1 MAKDNK
7 INTISVI
14 KRLGRDL
21 ISYKAVIIV
30 VILSIIAYT
39 ITSVL
44 APYML
49 KKIVDEHILMGDV
62 SGLLYVVLIYLA
74 LLIGQWASQMVRSY
88 SIQTVGQKFL
98 RDLRNRVFSK
108 LQTLHV
114 GFFTD
119 RRIGDL
125 ISITIND
132 TSTLNEV
139 LVSGVFSVM
148 GEMLSLVGIIAMMV
162 YLSPRLTFVA
172 LVNVPLLIII
182 AKVFGQK
189 LRDAYRNTRLKIAD
203 ATAAVEEG
211 IAGISVVKAFNKE
224 RDIIRNFENTSR
236 ETLKAYIYVAKL
248 MGVFW
253 PCMDLTVAL
262 STVLVLIYGSI
273 LVIQGAA
280 SIGLIIAFIQYVNRM
295 TRPIMQFIGMY
306 DSLQAA
312 IAAAERIYGIIDSVE
327 TIKDPEKPIEIKDPK
342 GEVALKNVT
351 FSYVPG
357 NPVLKDV
364 NLVIS
369 PGETVALVGRTGAGK
384 TTLANLIMRFY
395 DPNYGE
401 VLIDGINIKNI
412 RIKDLRK
419 IIGYVPQETYLF
431 SGTILD
437 NIRLGRL
444 DASDEEI
451 IEICK
456 VLGIHKFIERLP
468 NGYYTDAGE
477 AGRKL
482 STGEKQLIAIARVML
497 KNPRI
502 VILDEALSS
511 VDSATEAM
519 IRDAIKKLMAGRT
532 GIIIAHRLNV
542 AKECDRI
549 IVLENGKI
557 VEEGTHE
564 ELMAKKGH
572 YYKLYQSL
580 QEEIISSLSTA
591 HIFSSYEHN

>member
-1 MAKDNK
+1 MEEEGK
-7 INTISVI
+7 INAVSVI

-21 ISYKAVIIV
+21 IKYKTVIIV
-30 VILSIIAYT
+30 VILSIIVYT
-39 ITSVL
+39 ITSIL

-49 KKIVDEHILMGDV
+49 KNIIDEHILKGDV

-74 LLIGQWASQMVRSY
+74 LLIGQWASQMVRGY

-98 RDLRNRVFSK
+98 RDLRNKVFSK
-108 LQTLHV
+108 LQSLHV

-139 LVSGVFSVM
+139 LVSGVLSVM
-148 GEMLSLVGIIAMMV
+148 GDLLSLIGIVAMMV

-172 LVNVPLLIII
+172 LLNIPLLVII
-182 AKVFGQK
+182 AKVFGKK
-189 LRDAYRNTRLKIAD
+189 LRDAYRTTRRKIAD

-211 IAGISVVKAFNKE
+211 IAGISVVKAFNRE
-224 RDIIRNFENTSR
+224 RDIIRNFENTSKD
-236 ETLKAYIYVAKL
+236 TLKAYIHVAKL
-248 MGVFW
+248 MGIFW
-253 PCMDLTVAL
+253 PSMDLVVAL
-262 STVLVLIYGSI
+262 SIVIVLIYGSI
-273 LVIQGAA
+273 LVIQGIA

-295 TRPIMQFIGMY
+295 TNPIMQFIGMY

-312 IAAAERIYGIIDSVE
+312 IAAAERIYGIIDAE
-327 TIKDPEKPIEIKDPK
+327 EAIKDPENPIELKDPK
-342 GEVALKNVT
+342 GEVAFRNVT

-357 NPVLKDV
+357 EPVLKDV
-364 NLVIS
+364 NLVIN
-369 PGETVALVGRTGAGK
+369 PGETVALVGHTGAGK
-384 TTLANLIMRFY
+384 TTLANLLMRFY
-395 DPNYGE
+395 DPDYGE
-401 VLIDGINIKNI
+401 ILIDDVNIKNL
-412 RIKDLRK
+412 RIKDLRR

-431 SGTILD
+431 SGTILE

-451 IEICK
+451 MEVCK
-456 VLGIHKFIERLP
+456 ALGIHKFIERLP
-468 NGYYTDAGE
+468 NGYHTDAGE
-477 AGRKL
+477 AGKKL

-497 KNPRI
+497 KNPKI

-519 IRDAIKKLMAGRT
+519 IRDAINKLMAGRT

-542 AKECDRI
+542 ARECDRI
-549 IVLENGKI
+549 VVLENGRI

-564 ELMAKKGH
+564 ELIARKGH

-580 QEEIISSLSTA
+580 QEEIISSLGNSHVFT
-591 HIFSSYEHN
+591 